1 LTKAKSNLWYSHNCR
16 FHHFS
21 LATRVAANL
30 WFANKIERNGLSS
43 TSAGIEN
50 TDCNPIHSLVIVISL
65 DLSISGERKIA
76 VEGAAARYH
85 RRERESGKF
94 SRAISLPGDIDPD
107 GVTAIL
113 SNGILKISIPK
124 AAKVKPKQTV
134 GTYYRQF
141 TLSDVIDQ
149 AQIAAEL
156 KDGVLRLVLPKVLK
170 ATPRTITVSP
180 G

>member
-1 LTKAKSNLWYSHNCR
+1 M
-16 FHHFS
+16 
-21 LATRVAANL
+21 
-30 WFANKIERNGLSS
+30 
-43 TSAGIEN
+43 
-50 TDCNPIHSLVIVISL
+50 ISL